1 MMTEERAVQVAVD
14 VPLFGT
20 FSYLTHL
27 PLQAGQ
33 RVRVPFGPR
42 RVCGVV
48 TNDIPT
54 EGIEVERLKR
64 IEQLFDELPPLPAS
78 LLEMV
83 RFAADYYHHP
93 IGQTL
98 FTAIPGALR
107 TDRAV
112 RLHDERVWQL
122 TDAGLVDEPPA
133 RQKARRA
140 LWQALQDGPPLTAE
154 AAREVSAQAGR
165 ILADWLAEGRVE
177 RTMPEAP
184 PLRVAPVPRL
194 NDEQQQAL
202 DSLSAVLEDG
212 FAPFVLHGITG
223 SGKTEV
229 YLRLIE
235 QVLAAGRQVLLLVPE
250 INLTPQLIERFT
262 GRFPATRVVMLHS
275 HLADGERLK
284 GWVDAWQGRA
294 GIVIGTR
301 LAVFTPLPRLGLI
314 VVDEEHDGSF
324 KQQDGLRYHARDL
337 AVWRARQERVPIVLG
352 SATPSL
358 ETMANVTAG
367 RYRRLTLTRR
377 AHDAARLPTIR
388 LVDTRRLKLVEGLAE
403 PVIAAL
409 KARVAQGEMSL
420 VFINRR
426 GFAPVVACND
436 CGWLSGCPRCS
447 AKLVV
452 HLAERKM
459 RCHHCGWEE
468 AVPPACPDCGNVD
481 LKPLGQGTQRLEAA
495 LARLLPGARLLRID
509 RDTTRHKAAWD
520 EVYRK
525 VHAGEVDVLV
535 GTQMLA
541 KGHDFGALSL
551 VTVLNADGG
560 LYSADYRAAERL
572 FAQLMQV
579 AGRAGRAETP
589 GEVLVQTQWPEHPL
603 YQALLRHDFDGY
615 VETLLE
621 ERRMAGFPPAL
632 YQALLRADAYELA
645 SANAFLT
652 ELRAQAEPLAEGVLV
667 SGPAPALMVR
677 LANRERAQLVFES
690 NSRAALHVFLEQI
703 IPLAERLAKAHGR
716 ALRWSLDVDP
726 QEL

>member
-1 MMTEERAVQVAVD
+1 MERAVQIAVD

-27 PLQAGQ
+27 PLSVGQ

-42 RVCGVV
+42 RVCGFV
-48 TNDIPT
+48 TSDIPT
-54 EGIEVERLKR
+54 EGIETERLKR
-64 IEQLFDELPPLPAS
+64 VEQLFDELPPLPAS

-98 FTAIPGALR
+98 FTALPGALR
-107 TDRAV
+107 ADRAV
-112 RLHDERVWQL
+112 RLPDERVWRL
-122 TDAGLVDEPPA
+122 TEAGLADEPPA

-140 LWQALQDGPPLTAE
+140 LWQALQDGPLTAE
-154 AAREVSAQAGR
+154 AARGVSAQAGR

-177 RTMPEAP
+177 RLMPEAP
-184 PLRVAPVPRL
+184 PLQVAAAPRL

-202 DSLSAVLEDG
+202 DSLSAGLDDG

-235 QVLAAGRQVLLLVPE
+235 RVLAAGRQVLLLVPE

-337 AVWRARQERVPIVLG
+337 AVWRARQEGVPIVLG

-367 RYRRLTLTRR
+367 RYRRLALTRR
-377 AHDAARLPTIR
+377 AHDAARLPAIR
-388 LVDTRRLKLVEGLAE
+388 LVDTRRIKLVEGLAE

-426 GFAPVVACND
+426 GFAPVVACHD

-468 AVPPACPDCGNVD
+468 PVPPACPDCGNVD

-495 LARLLPGARLLRID
+495 LARLLPEARLLRID

-579 AGRAGRAETP
+579 AGRAGRAEAP

-615 VETLLE
+615 TRTLLE
-621 ERRMAGFPPAL
+621 ERHMAGFPPAV

-645 SANAFLT
+645 SANAFLA
-652 ELRAQAEPLAEGVLV
+652 ELRAQAEPLAGGVLV

-690 NSRAALHVFLEQI
+690 GSRGALHALLEHI
-703 IPLAERLAKAHGR
+703 VPLAERLAKAHGR